1 MSGRSQPLLLLWCGR
16 HLLIHFSAAALAV
29 VFAVALRGK
38 VSPVGFGE
46 FRRSAGRLWPGR
58 TPLSPPLL
66 RAVAVA
72 VVAGEGLVTVVL
84 AAALLFPA
92 VPVLVGF
99 IGAVALLVAFTVGH
113 AVALRRGRTVACAC
127 FGRTSTTVGPVGL
140 VRNGLLIAVGLAG
153 LSAALPGGGVAPG
166 WGMLALALAGA
177 VGGLLLVSLEDLVG
191 LFGTSTVGTRQA
203 G

>member
-1 MSGRSQPLLLLWCGR
+1 MSGRSQPLLPLWRGR
-16 HLLIHFSAAALAV
+16 HLLIPFSAAALAV
-29 VFAVALRGK
+29 VFAVALWGK
-38 VSPVGFGE
+38 ASPAGFGE
-46 FRRSAGRLWPGR
+46 FRRSVGRLWPGR
-58 TPLSPPLL
+58 RLSPPVQLAL
-66 RAVAVA
+66 AVA
-72 VVAGEGLVTVVL
+72 VVAGEGLVTAVL

-92 VPVLVGF
+92 VPVLIGF
-99 IGAVALLVAFTVGH
+99 TGAVVLLVAFSVGH

-153 LSAALPGGGVAPG
+153 LSADVPGGGAASG

-191 LFGTSTVGTRQA
+191 LFGTSTAGTRQV

>member
-1 MSGRSQPLLLLWCGR
+1 MSGRSQPLLRLWCGR

-38 VSPVGFGE
+38 VSPEGFGE
-46 FRRSAGRLWPGR
+46 FRRSVGRLWPGR

-84 AAALLFPA
+84 GAALLCPA

-113 AVALRRGRTVACAC
+113 AVALRRGRTIACAC

-140 VRNGLLIAVGLAG
+140 VRNGLLIAVGLVG
-153 LSAALPGGGVAPG
+153 LSAAVPGGGVAPG
-166 WGMLALALAGA
+166 WGMLPLALAGA